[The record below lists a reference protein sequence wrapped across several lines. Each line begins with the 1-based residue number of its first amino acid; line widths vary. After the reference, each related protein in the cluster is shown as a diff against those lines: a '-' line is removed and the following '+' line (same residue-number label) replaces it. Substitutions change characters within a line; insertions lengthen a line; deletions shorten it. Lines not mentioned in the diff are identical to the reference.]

1 MLVVTETWLGA
12 PRIPEDLPLALGKH
26 RAQRKPA
33 APRAAQLPKP
43 PIAGL
48 VHAGPEPTLLALP
61 HARGLASSPVCR
73 GPAQGT
79 LPRCR
84 PQLHGSCSAE
94 ARGRG
99 GCPQGPSAG
108 C

>member
-1 MLVVTETWLGA
+1 MLVVTQRRGSGPQESQKTCLWLLA
-12 PRIPEDLPLALGKH
+12 NTTPEGSWRP
-26 RAQRKPA
+26 
-33 APRAAQLPKP
+33 PRAAQLPEP

-48 VHAGPEPTLLALP
+48 VHVGPGPALLALAY
-61 HARGLASSPVCR
+61 ARGLASSLGCR

-94 ARGRG
+94 A
-99 GCPQGPSAG
+99 
-108 C
+108 